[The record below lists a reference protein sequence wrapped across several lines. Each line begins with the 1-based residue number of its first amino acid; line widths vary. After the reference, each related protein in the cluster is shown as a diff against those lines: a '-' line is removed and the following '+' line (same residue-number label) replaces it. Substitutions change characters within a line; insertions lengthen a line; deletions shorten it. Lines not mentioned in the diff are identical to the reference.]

1 MSKKNKEPKEPKQ
14 TVKAIDDLHD
24 LVEQLKYFYHG
35 NSERFRKDAL
45 EKAVNIEK
53 ELHKLS
59 VDKKVF
65 SSKLRSIFGK
75 QADDLKEEVQELKE
89 ELKVR
94 GEKIEELVEEVKE
107 LKDET

>member
-1 MSKKNKEPKEPKQ
+1 MSKNKNPKEPKKA
-14 TVKAIDDLHD
+14 VKAIDDLHD
-24 LVEQLKYFYHG
+24 LVEQLKFFYQS
-35 NSERFRKDAL
+35 NEKFRKDVL
-45 EKAVNIEK
+45 EKAINIEK
-53 ELHKLS
+53 ELSKLS

-75 QADDLKEEVQELKE
+75 EADELKEEVQELKE
-89 ELKVR
+89 ELKAR

>member
-1 MSKKNKEPKEPKQ
+1 MSKKNKTKEPKQ
-14 TVKAIDDLHD
+14 TSKAVDDLHD
-24 LVEQLKYFYHG
+24 LVEQLKFFYQS
-35 NSERFRKDAL
+35 NQRFKKDVL
-45 EKAVNIEK
+45 DKAINIEK
-53 ELHKLS
+53 ELYKLS

-65 SSKLRSIFGK
+65 SSRLRTIFGK
-75 QADDLKEEVQELKE
+75 QADGLKCEVQELKE